1 MHPFRDAVKPPFA
14 GGAEFTGPHA
24 TGLRHLHVD
33 DAILIRGTLA
43 GRREDFDVLVERYQ
57 KPLYAFAYRFVHDP
71 DRAADIVQTTFLQAY
86 THLGQFAGHSS
97 FKTWLHQIALNEIRR
112 AHRRSRGEQL
122 VPLDDVAEPAT
133 TADEGIG
140 STWKHTLER
149 LIARLPL
156 RQRTVVVLRVFSD
169 LAFKEIAR
177 MEGMSENSAKVNYHH
192 AINKL
197 REWMRERD
205 T

>member
-1 MHPFRDAVKPPFA
+1 LEAPYAA
-14 GGAEFTGPHA
+14 GR
-24 TGLRHLHVD
+24 RHLHVD
-33 DAILIRGTLA
+33 DAILIRNALA
-43 GRREDFDVLVERYQ
+43 GRREDFEVLVERYQ
-57 KPLYAFAYRFVHDP
+57 KRLYAFAYRFVHDP

-97 FKTWLHQIALNEIRR
+97 FKTWLHQIALNEIRTV
-112 AHRRSRGEQL
+112 HRRSRGEQL
-122 VPLDDVAEPAT
+122 VPLADVDEPAT
-133 TADEGIG
+133 SAEDGTGN
-140 STWKHTLER
+140 TWKHTLEG

-192 AINKL
+192 AITKL

>member
-1 MHPFRDAVKPPFA
+1 M
-14 GGAEFTGPHA
+14 
-24 TGLRHLHVD
+24 D

-57 KPLYAFAYRFVHDP
+57 KSLYAFAYRFVHDP
-71 DRAADIVQTTFLQAY
+71 DRAADIVQTTFLHAY
-86 THLGQFAGHSS
+86 TNLGQFAGRSS
-97 FKTWLHQIALNEIRR
+97 FKTWLHQIALNELRT
-112 AHRRSRGEQL
+112 AHRRSRDEHL
-122 VPLDDVAEPAT
+122 VPLDEVDEPAT
-133 TADEGIG
+133 TADEGTG

-177 MEGMSENSAKVNYHH
+177 MERMSENSAKVNYHH
-192 AINKL
+192 AITTL
-197 REWMRERD
+197 RKWMRERD

>member
-1 MHPFRDAVKPPFA
+1 M
-14 GGAEFTGPHA
+14 
-24 TGLRHLHVD
+24 D

-57 KPLYAFAYRFVHDP
+57 KPLYVFAYRFVHDP
-71 DRAADIVQTTFLQAY
+71 DRAADIVQTTFLHAY
-86 THLGQFAGHSS
+86 THLGQFAGRSS
-97 FKTWLHQIALNEIRR
+97 FKTWLHQIALNEVRT

-122 VPLDDVAEPAT
+122 VPLYDVEEPAT
-133 TADEGIG
+133 SPDEGTG

-192 AINKL
+192 AITKL
-197 REWMRERD
+197 RQWMRERD